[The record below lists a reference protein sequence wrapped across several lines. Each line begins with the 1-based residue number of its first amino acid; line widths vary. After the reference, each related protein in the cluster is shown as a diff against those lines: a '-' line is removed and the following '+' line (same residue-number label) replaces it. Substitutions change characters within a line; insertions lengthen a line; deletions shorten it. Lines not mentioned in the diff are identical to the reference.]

1 MIVIAKS
8 SGGILK
14 VVNRLKLRLNHFI
27 KVKKSIVTN
36 SQKEKKKILG
46 SNFAM
51 RWIWEYA
58 TGHFVFI
65 VCYLCY
71 CWGEEEEGANEE
83 WQK

>member
-36 SQKEKKKILG
+36 SQKEKKKYWGQTLPWDGFESMRLDILFL
-46 SNFAM
+46 S
-51 RWIWEYA
+51 YV
-58 TGHFVFI
+58 TYVI
-65 VCYLCY
+65 V
-71 CWGEEEEGANEE
+71 GKVDEEKDN
-83 WQK
+83 